1 MIMVLGLYLPKMGK
15 VSGFEMTKAIIE
27 ITQTWTNEQLQ
38 ITLDMKE
45 SPELTLITGFLKT
58 GFTAYNCQHQTCG
71 LIQTAAWEYKEPIH
85 QSVLVVWKEVVWHK
99 IYVWHMFF
107 RVVWKEE
114 CITQYHRTLLASVEW
129 LISTT
134 HHSYMLLHYMLWQ
147 KQSALTTG
155 IQCGNFLRTTRK
167 HPQPKSTGSL
177 EYFVIEKPQ

>member
-1 MIMVLGLYLPKMGK
+1 VDSYKQQHGSTKSQYINLYWW
-15 VSGFEMTKAIIE
+15 FEKK
-27 ITQTWTNEQLQ
+27 WFDTN
-38 ITLDMKE
+38 
-45 SPELTLITGFLKT
+45 F
-58 GFTAYNCQHQTCG
+58 
-71 LIQTAAWEYKEPIH
+71 
-85 QSVLVVWKEVVWHK
+85 
-99 IYVWHMFF
+99 YVWHMFF

-114 CITQYHRTLLASVEW
+114 CITQYHRTLSASVEW

-167 HPQPKSTGSL
+167 HPQPKSTCSL